1 MNSSNFFA
9 RLFKGRINRE
19 TYLTGLIILSCVAL
33 YLNMVGIGAI
43 YKSLLHTSM
52 SQMAIDVISIAIYV
66 ITAIYF
72 FSFTLR
78 RAHDI
83 GVGWDVFLR
92 YGIRDW
98 ITRSQLVFKK
108 GDPEDNQ
115 FGTIPSP
122 NINLLTLLGIK

>member
-1 MNSSNFFA
+1 MNSSSFFT
-9 RLFKGRINRE
+9 RLYKGRINRE
-19 TYLTGLIILSCVAL
+19 TYLTGLIIISCVVL
-33 YLNMVGIGAI
+33 YLNMVGIETI
-43 YKSLLHTSM
+43 YYSLFHVKM
-52 SQMAIDVISIAIYV
+52 SRLLIEIISIVIYI
-66 ITAIYF
+66 ITGIYI

-98 ITRSQLVFKK
+98 ITRSQLIFKK